1 MPEQLTKEMIEQF
14 VLYLQS
20 RSKGE
25 GASDYYQH
33 FKKVIKY
40 LYDNDIIRKNPCTG
54 VICKVDKTVLRKPV
68 LSEDEIKTLINT
80 TYPEQSQTIRN
91 AFLFCLLTGVRFC
104 DVVDLKFSDIDYSNR
119 WIQFEQNKTKG
130 HSNTSGVTINL
141 TSNIQ
146 QLIGA
151 QQIDK

>member
-1 MPEQLTKEMIEQF
+1 MLLWVLTRFKDFLNEKYTIYKTRIMPEQLTKEMIEQF
-14 VLYLQS
+14 VLYIQS
-20 RSKGE
+20 RSMGE

-68 LSEDEIKTLINT
+68 LSVDEIKALINT

-91 AFLFCLLTGVRFC
+91 AFLFCFA
-104 DVVDLKFSDIDYSNR
+104 
-119 WIQFEQNKTKG
+119 
-130 HSNTSGVTINL
+130 
-141 TSNIQ
+141 
-146 QLIGA
+146 A
-151 QQIDK
+151 QS